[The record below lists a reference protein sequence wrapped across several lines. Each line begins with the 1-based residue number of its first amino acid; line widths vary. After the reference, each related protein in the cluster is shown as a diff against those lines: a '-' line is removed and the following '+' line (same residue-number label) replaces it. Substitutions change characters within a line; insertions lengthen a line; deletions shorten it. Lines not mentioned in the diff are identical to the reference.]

1 MAAPPALPDDL
12 VEEEILLRLPPD
24 DPSCILRAS
33 VVCKAWRS
41 AISHPRFRRRLH
53 ELHPTP
59 PVLGFL
65 HNWDNHH
72 IPRFVPTTASSFSL
86 AAPDCRSWRALDCR
100 HGRALFLSEDQG
112 PGGLL
117 VWVPITGAHQRVPV
131 PAVFESEGEDAM
143 NPNVAVLC
151 AAGNMCDHVDCLGG
165 GPFRVVF
172 VFAVEFVISACVYS
186 SETGTWGEP
195 TLLHRQVANYT
206 QYSSVL
212 VGNSMVYF
220 LSDGEQIQEYDL
232 ARRSL
237 TLFNAPDDSFEEKFN
252 IMLAE
257 NGELVVSEYLD
268 QRLKLWSR
276 ESSGGTGARWVVS
289 RVIYLENLLPT
300 GALVGSV
307 DVLGFAEGANAIF
320 VTTVAGLFM
329 IELQSGRVRKV
340 CDDHGFC
347 NLIPV
352 VGFYTPRSRLRAL
365 GGQHNAPLPPWNPAK
380 EEALKFAHELFD
392 KGCKAMQERNFAN
405 ASYCFNRALKIRL
418 GSYCQTPFLLPNRL

>member
-1 MAAPPALPDDL
+1 
-12 VEEEILLRLPPD
+12 
-24 DPSCILRAS
+24 
-33 VVCKAWRS
+33 
-41 AISHPRFRRRLH
+41 
-53 ELHPTP
+53 
-59 PVLGFL
+59 
-65 HNWDNHH
+65 
-72 IPRFVPTTASSFSL
+72 
-86 AAPDCRSWRALDCR
+86 
-100 HGRALFLSEDQG
+100 
-112 PGGLL
+112 
-117 VWVPITGAHQRVPV
+117 
-131 PAVFESEGEDAM
+131 
-143 NPNVAVLC
+143 
-151 AAGNMCDHVDCLGG
+151 
-165 GPFRVVF
+165 VVF

-268 QRLKLWSR
+268 QRLKVWSR